1 MIQPKLKFN
10 SEIQCYFIADKLMY
24 VYEYTPS
31 KYPNHP
37 EPKLITLNEQDK
49 KLAEQFA
56 TISNLIVGFQKI
68 DFLKLENNEL
78 VLLEIE
84 DTSPH
89 MNLEKLDEN
98 LRKAVLN
105 EYKKNI
111 YNFLK
116 K

>member
-1 MIQPKLKFN
+1 
-10 SEIQCYFIADKLMY
+10 MY

-31 KYPNHP
+31 KYPNYP

-56 TISNLIVGFQKI
+56 NISNLKVGFQKI
-68 DFLKLENNEL
+68 DFLKLENDEL
-78 VLLEIE
+78 ILLEIE
-84 DTSPH
+84 DNSPH
-89 MNLEKLDEN
+89 MNLEKLN
-98 LRKAVLN
+98 RIFRKDILN

-111 YNFLK
+111 YGFFK